1 LLHQD
6 IEDVPILID
15 DPPEVRAHAVDRQKC
30 LIEVPRVAGLGAPA
44 PELIGIRLA
53 EFPALFAHRPIHRDN
68 SACEQQLFAITIAE
82 AEANVEPAAVAD
94 DFSGK
99 AVVFV
104 AHRGHTFLPFLF
116 ADMIGTEDS
125 ALAEIMP
132 HWARI
137 GGMVE

>member
-15 DPPEVRAHAVDRQKC
+15 GPPEVRAHAVDRQKY
-30 LIEVPRVAGLGAPA
+30 LIEVPRVDGLGATA
-44 PELIGIRLA
+44 PELMGIRLA
-53 EFPALFAHRPIHRDN
+53 EFPALFAHRLIHRDN
-68 SACEQQLFAITIAE
+68 PACEQQLFAITIAE
-82 AEANVEPAAVAD
+82 AEAKGEPAAVAD

-104 AHRGHTFLPFLF
+104 ALRGYTFLPFLF
-116 ADMIGTEDS
+116 AHMIGTEDS

-137 GGMVE
+137 G